1 MIHIPIDERTSRILW
16 PTFLKETL
24 GGIAVDYEAELV
36 IVMGYP
42 KDQQP
47 WLKEGDEVTI
57 EVSQLGREAL

>member
-1 MIHIPIDERTSRILW
+1 MW

-36 IVMGYP
+36 IEMGYP

-57 EVSQLGREAL
+57 KVSQLGREAL